1 MTLGGLLV
9 FFGVSYALTESRSI
23 EYPNLDVAAMLG
35 RRMLGIFTIPS
46 LTVVIIYGI
55 TALVF
60 GVTKLGRDLVAVG
73 GDRRAALST
82 GVRVNVLLIATFGFS
97 GALAAL
103 CGALLGYSLASAA
116 PTGLANVLV
125 PATTAAILGGV
136 SLSGG
141 TGRPLGIALGA
152 LTLCLLQSGLN
163 VLGLSSYSHEIL
175 VGLVLLAIAVLDGR
189 GFATRLQ
196 LLRLQFGRV

>member
-1 MTLGGLLV
+1 
-9 FFGVSYALTESRSI
+9 
-23 EYPNLDVAAMLG
+23 MLG

-46 LTVVIIYGI
+46 LTVVIIYEI

-60 GVTKLGRDLVAVG
+60 GVTKLGRDLIAVG
-73 GDRRAALST
+73 GDRRAAVST

-125 PATTAAILGGV
+125 PATTAAILGAFRCPGEPAGH
-136 SLSGG
+136 LE
-141 TGRPLGIALGA
+141 LHWE
-152 LTLCLLQSGLN
+152 Q
-163 VLGLSSYSHEIL
+163 
-175 VGLVLLAIAVLDGR
+175 
-189 GFATRLQ
+189 
-196 LLRLQFGRV
+196 